1 VSRPLRIA
9 VENGW
14 YHVLNRG
21 IDGRQLFPDEYANE
35 HFLELLESMP
45 ERFGLRIH
53 AFVLMGNHYHLQI
66 ETLKPE
72 LSRAIQWLN
81 LSFSGWYNRLHRRR
95 GPLFQGRFKAVLH
108 DPEESGLIINRYIH
122 LNPMRI
128 KRLGGHEARAGAEQ
142 RLGPVAEEVDK
153 ELVRARV
160 EVLNSYRWS
169 SYPAYVGKV
178 KKPDWLSTESIR
190 QLYGSGPVQ
199 SFRSAYRRQLEEMA
213 GLGKWEESWKGSIKA
228 SVLHGTEKF
237 VAGMLKELKGD
248 RREQTGMRD
257 KERLGLEWS
266 RIVAAIEQVWKA
278 PWDEV
283 SRQRGNGA
291 VGLAYYLG
299 QRHAGMTLR
308 ELGKYMG
315 GVEYPAVSVAIAR
328 FQNRLKTERSLQR
341 RVKQIEKLLK
351 VEI

>member
-1 VSRPLRIA
+1 
-9 VENGW
+9 
-14 YHVLNRG
+14 
-21 IDGRQLFPDEYANE
+21 
-35 HFLELLESMP
+35 MP

-81 LSFSGWYNRLHRRR
+81 LSFSGWSNRLHRQR

-122 LNPMRI
+122 LNPVRI
-128 KRLGGHEARAGAEQ
+128 KRLGGREARAGAEQ
-142 RLGPVAEEVDK
+142 RLGPAAEEVDK

-190 QLYGSGPVQ
+190 QLFGSGPAQ

-213 GLGKWEESWKGSIKA
+213 GLGKWEEGWKESIQA

-248 RREQTGMRD
+248 RREQTGMRE
-257 KERLGLEWS
+257 KERLSLEWP
-266 RIVAAIEQVWKA
+266 RIVAAIAKVWKA
-278 PWDEV
+278 PWEVV

-291 VGLAYYLG
+291 VGLAYYL
-299 QRHAGMTLR
+299 TLR
-308 ELGKYMG
+308 
-315 GVEYPAVSVAIAR
+315 
-328 FQNRLKTERSLQR
+328 RLCS
-341 RVKQIEKLLK
+341 I
-351 VEI
+351 